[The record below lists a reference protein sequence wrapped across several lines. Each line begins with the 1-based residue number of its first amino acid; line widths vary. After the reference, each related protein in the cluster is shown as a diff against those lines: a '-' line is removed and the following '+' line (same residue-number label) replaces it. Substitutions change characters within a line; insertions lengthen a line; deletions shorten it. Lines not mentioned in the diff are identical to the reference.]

1 MKGAQ
6 VYARNFSQGPKWVP
20 GILRKSNDPIAFE
33 VELED
38 GRMWRGHQHHIER
51 ASDSPSQLEK
61 TRPSIQPVE
70 DHAASAGMNTSAAA
84 EQSDVQMNAESVI
97 Q

>member
-1 MKGAQ
+1 M
-6 VYARNFSQGPKWVP
+6 P
-20 GILRKSNDPIAFE
+20 GTSVKVQS
-33 VELED
+33 
-38 GRMWRGHQHHIER
+38 GYM
-51 ASDSPSQLEK
+51 
-61 TRPSIQPVE
+61 E